1 MPNATL
7 TLWIDSAKNSL
18 MSGWQTSSNAVTP
31 TLKQGDTLGIEL
43 HWVRAVESAGTVME
57 EIAWSPSA
65 TMTLAVG
72 NVDALPTF
80 GSYTLTFG
88 GDETTP
94 LAFNATASQVQTALN
109 ALASITAVGGI
120 TVSTQGKT
128 FRIVFNTAQVLV
140 DTLGYGDNDLF
151 PSTSIGIV
159 PARVGTATVKPIYH
173 LSLKQSPAAATE
185 TFTNQDDATA
195 TVTVVKTAAF
205 TGDRKIWRL
214 AISPAPKEGSFNLS
228 YEVGGVQ
235 NAGITLQ
242 PTASAQDVADGLN
255 SLTTFNAGWFV
266 TKSGQYS
273 WDISTTANYS
283 NLTADDGGLISFN
296 AKYCELSL
304 NSVDMENL
312 LGGKAS
318 VNATLEL
325 EVIQSGIRQTLIQ
338 TPVRIVNDLIDES
351 NYTIVERG
359 EVMPVESVVRYD
371 TSQALTTPQ
380 KETARTN
387 INALSSGDSV
397 FTTLQSAVAG
407 FEGRTTAL
415 EGVALSNDEYNAV
428 TGANAPSATNVMA
441 TMTDVATKANV
452 SHTHSIANVT
462 GLQGELDALDTG
474 KASVT
479 HTHDT
484 SDITGLVTTITT
496 IESDISALET
506 GKSDTTHTHTNLP
519 AANEKGALENADSP
533 TSANPYVT
541 VSYLA
546 ANAIPSALTIAG
558 NTTTPFNNTTY
569 PYEIE
574 IVIGG
579 AIYKIPA
586 RI

>member
-7 TLWIDSAKNSL
+7 TLWIDSAKNAL

-43 HWVRAVESAGTVME
+43 HWVRAVENAGTVME

-94 LAFNATASQVQTALN
+94 LAFNATASQVQSALN
-109 ALASITAVGGI
+109 ALASITALGGVS
-120 TVSTQGKT
+120 VSTQGKA
-128 FRIVFNTAQVLV
+128 FRVVFNTAQVLSS
-140 DTLGYGDNDLF
+140 TLGYGDNDLF
-151 PSTSIGIV
+151 PSTSIGIAV
-159 PARVGTATVKPIYH
+159 ARVGTSTAKPIFH
-173 LSLKQSPAAATE
+173 LTLKQSPAAATE

-214 AISPAPKEGSFNLS
+214 AISPYPKEGSFNLS
-228 YEVGGVQ
+228 YEVGGIQ

-255 SLTTFNAGWFV
+255 SLTSVNAGWFV

-273 WDISTTANYS
+273 WDISTTQTYS
-283 NLTADDGGLISFN
+283 NLQVDDGGLISFN

-371 TSQALTTPQ
+371 TSQSLTTPQ
-380 KETARTN
+380 KQTARTN
-387 INALSSGDSV
+387 IDALSSGDSV
-397 FTTLQSAVAG
+397 FTTLQASVAG

-415 EGVALSNDEYNAV
+415 EVVALSGDEYDAV
-428 TGANAPSATNVMA
+428 TNANAPSVTNVMA
-441 TMTDVATKANV
+441 TMTDLAGKANA
-452 SHTHSIANVT
+452 SHTHAIADVT
-462 GLQGELDALDTG
+462 GLQTELDALDTG

-479 HTHDT
+479 HTHDI
-484 SDITGLVTTITT
+484 SDITGLTSNITT
-496 IESDISALET
+496 IESDITDLQSNKADLV
-506 GKSDTTHTHTNLP
+506 HTHTNLP
-519 AANEKGALENADSP
+519 SNDQKAALDNADNPSP
-533 TSANPYVT
+533 TNAYVT
-541 VSYLA
+541 VSYLG
-546 ANAIPSALTIAG
+546 ANSISSSLVVSG
-558 NTTTPFNNTTY
+558 NTTSPFNNTTY

-574 IVIGG
+574 ITIGG
-579 AIYKIPA
+579 TTYKIPA